1 MGSTTLTSRGLLEK
15 FQESLFEDF
24 LLQMILLLSSK
35 QIIIIIYLYYFKGV
49 GKEGAGGGVGGG
61 GGGGA
66 NGVFFGVEIFTIK
79 KLLKFSVVIN
89 VQAILGG
96 TQWSCSGKKGF
107 LKNSRSE
114 LKKNFQV
121 TIVTRIFSH

>member
-49 GKEGAGGGVGGG
+49 GKEGAGGGVGVQMG
-61 GGGGA
+61 
-66 NGVFFGVEIFTIK
+66 FFMG
-79 KLLKFSVVIN
+79 LKF
-89 VQAILGG
+89 
-96 TQWSCSGKKGF
+96 
-107 LKNSRSE
+107 
-114 LKKNFQV
+114 FQ
-121 TIVTRIFSH
+121 